1 LQWVFTFGVDE
12 VTFAL
17 IFVSSDPMADGVALL
32 VRKEKQ
38 MRIASIDN
46 ARVTL
51 LGGSRMNVA
60 ASSRSERW
68 CRESSN
74 RTNGCP
80 VQPRTTTH
88 VELRREP
95 AEVMI
100 GREVRRAPVTFWCEG
115 HLGDWDG
122 LCGHRILVGE
132 GYVQSGCDRL
142 CLSCAEIEAKRV
154 AAAEEAFA
162 RALVE
167 GVDEAIGAPVRSAWN
182 FAPSACLSSTA
193 EDPVEKKIEEPDY
206 GSGSMSAA
214 QALLSE
220 NEQLAKLAR
229 SQETIARILE
239 DGGGTGNGAAG
250 NTNSPVLP
258 LRDEPVD
265 EEVALL
271 VEGIVEEVALIGEL
285 CDTLRDRLESIP
297 SGPDRL
303 GIERQPRAEPCRAG
317 PQRRDDDCTSGE
329 NRSGENG

>member
-1 LQWVFTFGVDE
+1 MRIPSID
-12 VTFAL
+12 
-17 IFVSSDPMADGVALL
+17 SDRIALL
-32 VRKEKQ
+32 G
-38 MRIASIDN
+38 A
-46 ARVTL
+46 
-51 LGGSRMNVA
+51 SRMTIA
-60 ASSRSERW
+60 GTSSRPERW
-68 CRESSN
+68 CRESSS
-74 RTNGCP
+74 RTNGRP
-80 VQPRTTTH
+80 VQQRTTTH
-88 VELRREP
+88 VGLKREA

-100 GREVRRAPVTFWCEG
+100 GREVHRAFVTFWCEG
-115 HLGDWDG
+115 HLGDWEG

-132 GYVQSGCDRL
+132 GYVQSGDDRL
-142 CLSCAEIEAKRV
+142 CLSCAEIEAKQV

-167 GVDEAIGAPVRSAWN
+167 GVEEAIGAPVRSD
-182 FAPSACLSSTA
+182 FGPSACLSPTREES
-193 EDPVEKKIEEPDY
+193 VEKKFEEPDY

-220 NEQLAKLAR
+220 NEELAKLAR

-239 DGGGTGNGAAG
+239 DERRHRERAAG

-297 SGPDRL
+297 SRS
-303 GIERQPRAEPCRAG
+303 R
-317 PQRRDDDCTSGE
+317 E
-329 NRSGENG
+329 ND